1 MEARER
7 PQELSLGELFSRL
20 TQDTS
25 RLIRQEV
32 RLATQEMTDKATS
45 IGKNMGMLA
54 AGGAVVYAGFLF
66 LLGALTYGL
75 SSAFGLPIWLSF
87 LIVGALAAIVGYFLV
102 QRGINAL
109 KHTQFTP
116 QQTVDTIKEDVAW
129 AKEQTT

>member
-32 RLATQEMTDKATS
+32 RLATQEMTDKATG